1 MRKKISLLLT
11 IVSLTFLL
19 TACGKFTC
27 ELCGQEKSGKSY
39 TAEFM
44 GEKVTVCQDC
54 HDEIK
59 ELQKE
64 MQDLFN

>member
-1 MRKKISLLLT
+1 MKKRISLILT
-11 IVSLTFLL
+11 VVSLSFLL

-39 TAEFM
+39 SVEFM
-44 GEKVTVCQDC
+44 GEKATACQDC

-59 ELQKE
+59 KLQKK
-64 MQDLFN
+64 MQDMFN